1 MWIISFVAYTHAFL
15 KHKIVYFINIDMCEL
30 SYHSLPVVEQGYN
43 HFSWQ
48 GWRKVWQMG
57 EE

>member
-1 MWIISFVAYTHAFL
+1 
-15 KHKIVYFINIDMCEL
+15 
-30 SYHSLPVVEQGYN
+30 VVEQGYN

-57 EE
+57 EEWVTFSRYVTFLKVCVLLQ